1 MCLATNKVQWALVKL
16 YVCDTIIIYEFIEL
30 AAPTINVF
38 DYFLFFFSFLMRA
51 QHLQPHSEFSENH
64 FWGTL
69 LSINTFIINN
79 TQTHIK
85 KHLLTLRNFS
95 DLLCFSIYAFLCF
108 LLLVEMKLR
117 KNWLKKHFWGECFA
131 MESCRTIVS
140 RNIVRDFNLFC
151 YYFR

>member
-16 YVCDTIIIYEFIEL
+16 YVCDKIIIYEFIEL

-38 DYFLFFFSFLMRA
+38 DYFFVFFSFLMCV

-85 KHLLTLRNFS
+85 N
-95 DLLCFSIYAFLCF
+95 IY
-108 LLLVEMKLR
+108 
-117 KNWLKKHFWGECFA
+117 
-131 MESCRTIVS
+131 
-140 RNIVRDFNLFC
+140 
-151 YYFR
+151 